1 MKVFKFNVSGI
12 VVTFDNEY
20 TFYEHN
26 NDRFK
31 NFGDHGYS
39 GNISI
44 AMAKINNLILGNPDF
59 YLTDINVS
67 ETDDSEYRRKKP
79 EDDKK
84 IKSTCSHCN
93 KDFEAIN
100 PKLYSDFFYCTDC
113 LIHGLT

>member
-1 MKVFKFNVSGI
+1 MILRYTRSMMGMKVFKFNVSGI

-59 YLTDINVS
+59 YLTGIQIT
-67 ETDDSEYRRKKP
+67 ETDDSEYRRKKN
-79 EDDKK
+79 E
-84 IKSTCSHCN
+84 
-93 KDFEAIN
+93 
-100 PKLYSDFFYCTDC
+100 
-113 LIHGLT
+113 